1 MRCCRLALFPW
12 PVLAR
17 PAWVAQDDNT
27 ESEENKLA
35 LPLVALVP
43 PRPQPFRGAFDFAML
58 RSALRLGSG
67 LFGGE
72 W

>member
-1 MRCCRLALFPW
+1 MQTKLGLA
-12 PVLAR
+12 
-17 PAWVAQDDNT
+17 
-27 ESEENKLA
+27 
-35 LPLVALVP
+35 PLALVP
-43 PRPQPFRGAFDFAML
+43 PRPQPFRGAFGFALL